1 MVEEPVLLPVVFP
14 SPLLCASLPLSGTPN
29 SKNVKNPNRRLLLI
43 PINTISKFEN
53 GRHRFLAKVVAVKS
67 TVENMRIKHEKWIE
81 FRVIKMRPKI
91 GYRVL
96 EERGSDS

>member
-1 MVEEPVLLPVVFP
+1 M
-14 SPLLCASLPLSGTPN
+14 
-29 SKNVKNPNRRLLLI
+29 
-43 PINTISKFEN
+43 
-53 GRHRFLAKVVAVKS
+53 VAVKS